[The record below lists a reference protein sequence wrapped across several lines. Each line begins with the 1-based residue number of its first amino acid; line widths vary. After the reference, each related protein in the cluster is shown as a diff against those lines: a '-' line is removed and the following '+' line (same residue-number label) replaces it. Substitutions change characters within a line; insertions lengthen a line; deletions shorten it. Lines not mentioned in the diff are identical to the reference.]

1 MTLKRRIP
9 MNTLK
14 IHFQRLIA
22 AATACMLSAALLHL
36 TPNAMESH
44 ALLLG
49 DCSGDG
55 VLNAADAKLLAAH
68 LTQQYRI
75 QQSAAEAADCNSDG
89 VVDGE
94 DLTLLKRM
102 LLYPAPKEETVT
114 LMVYMCGSDLET
126 EAYQATTDL
135 YEILD
140 ASLKENFHVT
150 IATGGAKQWHED
162 NEYVDH
168 TSNYYMHYSKDG
180 VESVPVSGGQRNM
193 ASAETL
199 SDFIT
204 ASVAAYPADRYALV
218 LWDHGG
224 GPIYGLCYDE
234 IFDETMFVDILC
246 TALDT
251 ANVHFDWIGFD
262 ACLMG
267 TAEVAYAMRSY
278 ADYMIASQ
286 ELESGLGWSYTEFIE
301 DWSENPSISTEELA
315 ETIMVATVVK
325 NILYQMDSTLA
336 LYDLSYADA
345 VMQALYAYGND
356 LYQMYRAG
364 NLSKIMKARSQA
376 LDFGKGEYDLVDL
389 VDFVQALPTA
399 NSPALLA
406 AMEQMVI
413 SKYNYRLDDASGLS
427 MWFFENYPDE
437 AYYLDYT
444 MKQYGINSQY
454 LKQLSEM
461 ANAYEKS
468 SFLLSEPS
476 LQDDAIIIA
485 FHQMMGRP

>member
-1 MTLKRRIP
+1 
-9 MNTLK
+9 MNTTT
-14 IHFQRLIA
+14 HFQRLIA
-22 AATACMLSAALLHL
+22 AATACVLSAVLLL
-36 TPNAMESH
+36 QQTPCGMESH

-49 DCSGDG
+49 DCNGDG
-55 VLNAADAKLLAAH
+55 ELTSADAALLAAD
-68 LTQQYRI
+68 LVKQKPLK
-75 QQSAAEAADCNSDG
+75 QSAAADCNSDG
-89 VVDGE
+89 IVDGE

-102 LLYPAPKEETVT
+102 ILYPAPKAESVT

-126 EAYQATTDL
+126 EAYQATVDM

-140 ASLKENFHVT
+140 ASLRDNFNIM
-150 IATGGAKQWHED
+150 IATGGAQKWYPE
-162 NEYVDH
+162 NEYVDAK
-168 TSNYYMHYSKDG
+168 SNYYVHYSRSG
-180 VESVPVSGGQRNM
+180 VESVPVSGGRYNM
-193 ASAETL
+193 AEAETL

-204 ASVAAYPADRYALV
+204 TSVTAYPADRYALV

-234 IFDETMFVDILC
+234 LYDETMFVDILC
-246 TALDT
+246 TALET
-251 ANVHFDWIGFD
+251 ADVHFDWIGFD

-267 TAEVAYAMRSY
+267 TAEVAYAMRPY

-301 DWSENPSISTEELA
+301 EWTRDPAISTEELA
-315 ETIMVATVVK
+315 ETIMAATVVK
-325 NILYQMDSTLA
+325 NILYQMNSTLA

-376 LDFGKGEYDLVDL
+376 LDFGNGEYDLVDL

-444 MKQYGINSQY
+444 MKQYGIDPQY

-461 ANAYEKS
+461 ASAYERS
-468 SFLLSEPS
+468 GYLFSATPQ
-476 LQDDAIIIA
+476 QDDAIITA